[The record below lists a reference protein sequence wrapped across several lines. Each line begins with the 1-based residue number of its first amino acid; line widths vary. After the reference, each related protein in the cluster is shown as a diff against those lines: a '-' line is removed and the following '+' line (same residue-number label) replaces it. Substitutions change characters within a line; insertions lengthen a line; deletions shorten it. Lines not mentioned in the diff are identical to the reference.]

1 MMTAKKLLKLL
12 IKKNPKK
19 EILGIR
25 GLTKVGE
32 SAYNFRYTYRDGDY
46 VSLSDLMYLN
56 TSEESENKV
65 VCKRIKQTQNG

>member
-19 EILGIR
+19 EIIGIR

-32 SAYNFRYTYRDGDY
+32 TEYNFRYTYRDGDY
-46 VSLSDLMYLN
+46 ISLSDLMYLN
-56 TSEESENKV
+56 TSEESEKKV